1 MRLRA
6 GARRGVLIGL
16 IAASLGGPSSAL
28 AEDHTLQLQS
38 GLRVSGAVRDVH
50 GDPVADVVVG
60 VCTAVDECFTSSGVS
75 AADGSYVVR
84 GLTAGSY
91 YVQGYPDGDANVLSA
106 WYAGTAVGSHAPGDA
121 VPIDVQA
128 DVSGIDFSMPE
139 GLRITGTVKDPE
151 GHPVAGVTV
160 AADGRPIPSDG
171 TGAFQI
177 VGLAPGSYQLFVEP
191 PDTGVFPS
199 GYVADGI
206 VQESDEGATPVDVT
220 TADVT
225 GVQITLF
232 RGRTI
237 SGKVTAPAGTPIEV
251 SALDASIRYTF
262 RAAADGSFTVRG
274 LYPGSYHLL
283 FAIPENGVDSQF
295 PYGIFNGNGKVLTS
309 QDHPGVAINV
319 TAGNVGGIS
328 AVVPTLPS
336 IQGTVRDA
344 SGPVKGAGVHL
355 CDPDRGCAAV
365 HAAADGTFRARNV
378 PPGSYTI
385 QAGAAGHVVI
395 AYSAGRSIPDGF
407 AGTPVTMGT
416 STISVA
422 LVLPIG
428 GTISGS
434 VTGAGSVPLPGID
447 VSASPTSGGIWEFG
461 PGGAVTGADGSFSV
475 PGLQD
480 GEYVIQ
486 ASPDPYSDY
495 RFGYWSTGGVTPNY
509 ADATRIQIDDATA
522 PVVGTPVASFGV
534 GSQLGTTTVPVRLA
548 WSAVDPGSGLSG
560 FGVQQSTSGGAWT
573 AVASPP
579 LASTTRS
586 LAPSTTRTYR
596 FRVHGTDFSDNT
608 SAYATG
614 PAFRVLQ
621 SQQNASAVTTTGS
634 WSTTTS
640 SSASGGSYRS
650 TTAGSATATF
660 AFTGRAVAWAARTGS
675 GFGKAKVYLDGKL
688 LATVDLGGTAASR
701 RVVFAWSGATSASH
715 KLRIV
720 NLATAGRPRISVDAF
735 VVLR

>member
-1 MRLRA
+1 MRFRTRA
-6 GARRGVLIGL
+6 VRAVLIGL
-16 IAASLGGPSSAL
+16 IAASLGGPSMTF
-28 AEDHTLQLQS
+28 AEDHTLQLES
-38 GLRVSGAVRDVH
+38 GLRLSGTVRDVH
-50 GDPVADVVVG
+50 GDPVAGIDVG
-60 VCTAVDECFTSSGVS
+60 VCSAVDECFTSSGIS

-91 YVQGYPDGDANVLSA
+91 YVQALPESDANVVSA
-106 WYAGTAVGSHAPGDA
+106 WYAGTAVGSHASGDA
-121 VPIDVQA
+121 VPIDVQQ
-128 DVSGIDFSMPE
+128 DVTGIEFSMPE

-160 AADGRPIPSDG
+160 AADGRSIPSDG
-171 TGAFQI
+171 NGAFQI
-177 VGLAPGSYQLFVEP
+177 VGLSAGSYALQVET

-199 GYVADGI
+199 GWLANGT
-206 VQESDEGATPVDVT
+206 VQESDVGATPVEVT

-237 SGKVTAPAGTPIEV
+237 SGKVKAPAGTPIEA
-251 SALDASIRYTF
+251 SALDASTRYLF

-283 FAIPENGVDSQF
+283 FAVPENGVDSQF

-309 QDHPGVAINV
+309 QDHAGVAINV
-319 TAGNVGGIS
+319 TAGNVAGIS

-336 IQGTVRDA
+336 IQGSVRDA

-407 AGTPVTMGT
+407 AGTPVTVGT
-416 STISVA
+416 STLSVA
-422 LVLPIG
+422 LVLPSG
-428 GTISGS
+428 GTISGV
-434 VTGAGSVPLPGID
+434 VTGAGSVPLPGVD

-461 PGGAVTGADGSFSV
+461 PGGAVTGADGSFAV

-480 GEYVIQ
+480 GEYVI
-486 ASPDPYSDY
+486 AAHPEWNSDY
-495 RFGYWSTGGVTPNY
+495 RPGYWSTGGVTSVY

-522 PVVGTPVASFGV
+522 PVVGAPVATFSV
-534 GSQLGTTTVPVRLA
+534 GSQLGTTTVPVRLT
-548 WSAVDPGSGLSG
+548 WSALDPGSGLSG
-560 FGVQQSTSGGAWT
+560 FGLQQSTSAGAWT
-573 AVASPP
+573 TVAAPP
-579 LASTTRS
+579 VASTTRS
-586 LAPSTTRTYR
+586 LAPSSTRTYR
-596 FRVHGTDFSDNT
+596 FRVRGTDFSDNT
-608 SAYATG
+608 SEDATG

-621 SQQNASAVTTTGS
+621 SQQNAAAVTTTGS
-634 WSTTTS
+634 WTTTAS

-650 TTAGSATATF
+650 TTAKSATATF

-688 LATVDLGGTAASR
+688 LATVDLGGANAWR
-701 RVVFAWSGATSASH
+701 RVVFAWSGATSAVH